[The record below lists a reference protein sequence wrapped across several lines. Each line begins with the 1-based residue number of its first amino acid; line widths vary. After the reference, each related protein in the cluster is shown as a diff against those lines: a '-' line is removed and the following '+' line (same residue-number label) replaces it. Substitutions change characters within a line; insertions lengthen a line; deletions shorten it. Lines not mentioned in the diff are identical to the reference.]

1 MFIPYKYQIYVVHW
15 YQIYIL
21 HPGLDIMQAMVFQ
34 EKCQT
39 GIRKAIRNGVKTYD
53 IFQRKKQ

>member
-34 EKCQT
+34 EKFQP
-39 GIRKAIRNGVKTYD
+39 GIRKAIWNGVKTYD
-53 IFQRKKQ
+53 IFQRKK